1 MNKNNLLDQKIID
14 MINPEE
20 GMILIDKTDLEKIKD
35 HIVTIETKKY
45 FMKKHTE
52 IEMIVKMKLLIKR
65 TNFQGK
71 NMMIDMIEG
80 EREEAVRV
88 KIIKTIK
95 NQDFPMIEL
104 RILNLVIKRRN
115 LNLEDQKVI
124 FP

>member
-1 MNKNNLLDQKIID
+1 MNKNNLLNQKIIE
-14 MINPEE
+14 MINTEE

-35 HIVTIETKKY
+35 HIVTIEKKKY

-52 IEMIVKMKLLIKR
+52 IEMIYKLKLLIKR

-115 LNLEDQKVI
+115 LNLED
-124 FP
+124 

>member
-14 MINPEE
+14 MINTEE
-20 GMILIDKTDLEKIKD
+20 GMILIDKIVLEKIKD

-71 NMMIDMIEG
+71 NMMIDMIEE
-80 EREEAVRV
+80 EREEAARV
-88 KIIKTIK
+88 KIINSRK
-95 NQDFPMIEL
+95 NQDFQMIEL

>member
-14 MINPEE
+14 LINPEE

-115 LNLEDQKVI
+115 LNLEAQKVI

>member
-14 MINPEE
+14 LINPEE

-71 NMMIDMIEG
+71 NMVIDMIEG

-115 LNLEDQKVI
+115 LNLEAQKVI